1 MRKITFYSSLGI
13 CFLFTS
19 ICSAQLSF
27 KTIKKD
33 FAKLSG
39 TWEGSLTYVDYST
52 GKPYTMPANL
62 EIIPM

>member
-1 MRKITFYSSLGI
+1 
-13 CFLFTS
+13 LFTK
-19 ICSAQLSF
+19 ICTAQKSF
-27 KTIKKD
+27 KNLQKD

-39 TWEGSLTYVDYST
+39 TWGGSLTYVDYST